1 MCFIGGFFMA
11 ICTVLEQKA
20 DSRSG
25 GRDCSYNGF
34 LRDWPLLEELQDSVL
49 KEAFTMIMNAE
60 PDTRICTDMRGRIS
74 REAISN
80 QIICYKDIF
89 KLSGRPLK
97 YPYILYLAKDGQEKA
112 MLVLP
117 GSADGYIYAK
127 GMYYCLTEPASDF
140 STVKNDLVAVCEDE
154 ADRISTAFSDLF
166 RMKAGPL
173 QRRLDRDRFADYE
186 ALKEAVLKAAEREA
200 ENFPGH
206 PKSDR
211 EKAEMITDHVI
222 CWFLLKKVL
231 YVQYMMNKDVLAR
244 VHGGNIRKQRYAAKQ
259 NADSV
264 RFISLRDMWQMPQ
277 EKHD

>member
-1 MCFIGGFFMA
+1 MA

-49 KEAFTMIMNAE
+49 KAAFTVIMNAE
-60 PDTRICTDMRGRIS
+60 PETRICTDMRGRIS
-74 REAISN
+74 RDTVSN
-80 QIICYKDIF
+80 QIICYKDVF

-117 GSADGYIYAK
+117 WSEDGYLYAK
-127 GMYYCLTEPASDF
+127 GMYYCLTEPAADF
-140 STVKNDLVAVCEDE
+140 STVKNDLIALCEND
-154 ADRISTAFSDLF
+154 ADRISRAFSDLF
-166 RMKAGPL
+166 TMKAGPL
-173 QRRLDRDRFADYE
+173 QRRLDSDRFADYE
-186 ALKEAVLKAAEREA
+186 ALKEDVYRAAERTA
-200 ENFPGH
+200 ERIPAPAMN
-206 PKSDR
+206 DR
-211 EKAEMITDHVI
+211 ARSERITDCVV

-231 YVQYMMNKDVLAR
+231 YVLYMMNKEILAR
-244 VHGGNIRKQRYAAKQ
+244 EHEGNIRQQRYAAKQ

-264 RFISLRDMWQMPQ
+264 RFVSLRDMWEIPQ
-277 EKHD
+277 EKHE